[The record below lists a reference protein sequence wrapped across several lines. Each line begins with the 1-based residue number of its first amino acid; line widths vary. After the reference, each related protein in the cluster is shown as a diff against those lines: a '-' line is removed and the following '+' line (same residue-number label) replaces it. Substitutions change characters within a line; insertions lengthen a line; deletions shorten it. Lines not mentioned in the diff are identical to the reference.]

1 MERRKGWGSCDALSD
16 AKLFHTE
23 LDGSGTFMNAYLIA
37 AAALAFVVGLVHSVL
52 GEIMI
57 FRRMRKPGRVIPTDG
72 GAILLGSNVR
82 ILWASWH
89 VLTVF
94 GWGMAAI
101 LVWLSQPISGSAD
114 DAAIVHV
121 IGMSMLIG
129 SVLVLIATKGRH
141 PGWIGLLGVAVLVWL
156 GCGI

>member
-1 MERRKGWGSCDALSD
+1 MSPPYCGITAERFRTS
-16 AKLFHTE
+16 
-23 LDGSGTFMNAYLIA
+23 MNAYFIA
-37 AAALAFVVGLVHSVL
+37 AAALALVVGLVHSVL

-72 GAILLGSNVR
+72 GTRLLGSNVR

-89 VLTVF
+89 VLTVL

-101 LVWLSQPISGSAD
+101 LVWLSLSDSRGAD
-114 DAAIVHV
+114 DGVIEQAIGQA
-121 IGMSMLIG
+121 IAISMLAG
-129 SVLVLIATKGRH
+129 SLLVLIATKARH

-156 GCGI
+156 GRMS

>member
-1 MERRKGWGSCDALSD
+1 
-16 AKLFHTE
+16 
-23 LDGSGTFMNAYLIA
+23 MNAYFIA
-37 AAALAFVVGLVHSVL
+37 AAVLASTVGLAHSVL

-57 FRRMRKPGRVIPTDG
+57 FRRMRKPGRVIPTEG
-72 GAILLGSNVR
+72 GTILLGSNVR

-101 LVWLSQPISGSAD
+101 LAWLSRVSTVSTDHA
-114 DAAIVHV
+114 V
-121 IGMSMLIG
+121 IGHSVEMSMLIG
-129 SVLVLIATKGRH
+129 SVLVLIATRGRH

-156 GCGI
+156 GRTM

>member
-1 MERRKGWGSCDALSD
+1 
-16 AKLFHTE
+16 
-23 LDGSGTFMNAYLIA
+23 MNTYFIA
-37 AAALAFVVGLVHSVL
+37 AAVLAFVVGLAHSVL

-72 GAILLGSNVR
+72 GGILLGSNVR

-89 VLTVF
+89 VLTAF

-101 LVWLSQPISGSAD
+101 LVWLSRSASGNVDIA
-114 DAAIVHV
+114 V
-121 IGMSMLIG
+121 IGHAIEMSMLIG
-129 SVLVLIATKGRH
+129 SVLVLVATRGRH

-156 GCGI
+156 GRTM